1 MSLRTKLEDDIRAAM
16 RARDEVKRDTL
27 RMVVASVKQ
36 TEIDLDRDLTDDE
49 VLKVLA
55 TARKTRVEAAEQFD
69 AAGRTDLARI
79 ERAQLEIVVSYLPQQ
94 LGEDELRT
102 VVTELIGELGAASPK
117 DKGLVMKELMAR
129 HRGRIDGKA
138 AQQILGELLS

>member
-1 MSLRTKLEDDIRAAM
+1 MSLRTKLEEDIRDAM

-36 TEIDLDRDLTDDE
+36 AEIDLGRDMTDDE

-69 AAGRTDLARI
+69 AAGRADLAAI
-79 ERAQLEIVVSYLPQQ
+79 EREQLVVVVGYLPQQ
-94 LGEDELRT
+94 MNADELRT
-102 VVTELIGELGAASPK
+102 VVQELIAELGASSPQDK
-117 DKGLVMKELMAR
+117 GSVMKALMGRHKGLV
-129 HRGRIDGKA
+129 DGKA